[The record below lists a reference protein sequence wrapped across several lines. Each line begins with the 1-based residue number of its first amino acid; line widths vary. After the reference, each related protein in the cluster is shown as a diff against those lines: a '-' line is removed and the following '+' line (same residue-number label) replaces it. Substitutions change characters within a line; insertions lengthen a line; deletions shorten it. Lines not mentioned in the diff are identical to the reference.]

1 MLDPA
6 DPSANAQPQAA
17 EARLQ
22 VHIPAASIRGGT
34 QDLGRIT
41 ISLLSVVH
49 SHLLRFKSTPVH
61 YNFKR
66 GQIPLLCS

>member
-6 DPSANAQPQAA
+6 DPSANAQPQSA
-17 EARLQ
+17 EARPR
-22 VHIPAASIRGGT
+22 VHTPAAFIRSGA
-34 QDLGRIT
+34 QDLGRVI

-49 SHLLRFKSTPVH
+49 SHLLRFKPIPVH

-66 GQIPLLCS
+66 GQIPFLCS

>member
-6 DPSANAQPQAA
+6 DPSANTQPQAA
-17 EARLQ
+17 EARPQ
-22 VHIPAASIRGGT
+22 VHIRAASSHGST
-34 QDLGRIT
+34 QDLSRIT